1 MFLRA
6 NYGAKIGV
14 EYNDQLFFKTDKGD
28 DKALNLIDMKFFDPK
43 NLKTRFNNPEMYGFL
58 EKVSCNWRS
67 KVSFLFGGTTK
78 WVKKLYVLKNGSM
91 YVYEENNY
99 DKPSKVFKIGDLTM
113 EKCKPMSGKNHVF
126 KLVDQEQDNRT
137 FAVANLDEYNQWI
150 EAIVE
155 AIDDAKERNHSEED
169 SD

>member
-1 MFLRA
+1 MRA
-6 NYGAKIGV
+6 NYGVKIGV

-78 WVKKLYVLKNGSM
+78 WIKKLYVLKNGSM

-99 DKPSKVFKIGDLTM
+99 DKPSKVFKIGDLIL
-113 EKCKPMSGKNHVF
+113 EKLKPMSGKNFVF
-126 KLVDQEQDNRT
+126 KLIDQE
-137 FAVANLDEYNQWI
+137 
-150 EAIVE
+150 
-155 AIDDAKERNHSEED
+155 
-169 SD
+169 